1 MRNAVKIASMAEGDL
16 LLAERPGSSLP
27 FGGLGSMVVLDDH
40 ELSERDRYASI
51 GRAFM
56 ERVDQIHY
64 DGVLT
69 LNFDDVGAFHERF
82 DLPRSGEPSPPHL
95 LSKDVYEYR
104 REFLREELEEFEQAV
119 ERGDLPEAFDALL
132 DLAYVVFGTAHLMHL
147 PWQAGWAEVQRANM
161 AKVRAESAE
170 ESAEK
175 TGRGHAYDVV
185 KPEGW
190 EPPRIREV
198 LLNHGWEGA

>member
-1 MRNAVKIASMAEGDL
+1 VAAIPDSIEVPIRLRSFDL
-16 LLAERPGSSLP
+16 PINLQLNVTANLDVEMENDSS
-27 FGGLGSMVVLDDH
+27 
-40 ELSERDRYASI
+40 
-51 GRAFM
+51 
-56 ERVDQIHY
+56 
-64 DGVLT
+64 
-69 LNFDDVGAFHERF
+69 NFDDVGDFHAKHG
-82 DLPRSGEPSPPHL
+82 LPVSGEPFPPHL
-95 LSKDVYEYR
+95 LSRDLYEYR
-104 REFLREELEEFEQAV
+104 RRFLHEELEEFEQAV
-119 ERGDLPEAFDALL
+119 ERGDLPGAFDALL
-132 DLAYVVFGTAHLMHL
+132 DLAYVVFGTAHLMSL
-147 PWQAGWAEVQRANM
+147 PWQAGWVEVQRANM